1 MPSNLSNES
10 RKKQRTTNTKMS
22 FEKGFITNIND
33 RPTNTSAASVSRSPS
48 PSLEE
53 GDHHQQPITQQE
65 NNTKQRRPSLLKIT
79 SSRMK
84 STGLLRSFSFKKQ
97 SSNVRDYDD
106 GLDADNYKNPAIPAF
121 STHPIYSNLPG
132 AEEGRTKPNLS
143 AHHVNHLAGLA
154 KSTTAALSAV
164 DVAKMVAEGYDSKED
179 EDEDDFDLNGLHGST
194 LDSTGLGM
202 NTSKHGSTAPSVDS
216 KSLDDSEESCSK
228 VLDTK
233 TLLKSLGPNPTE
245 ESLALIAA
253 TRAREYLEECFSAE
267 ISMLDREKLNRV
279 PQYSKSELVI
289 ATYLGKGS
297 FSDAFEVIATV
308 KEDPL
313 GILVGIV
320 AEDSKDL
327 DMKLKALE
335 SKFGDTSVNGGGG
348 EEEEFKPTRAQRN
361 GSMDLAPPSNC
372 RVTSRRR
379 NTMTS
384 SICVGTIARSN
395 PVPRERKVTLAMKC
409 LRPQIR
415 SDAEQFLIGVEDL
428 IHETIMLSSLSHPN
442 IIEIHGRAGGSVS
455 NSFKLSDGYFILLD
469 RLKDTLDSRMD
480 RWAKSN
486 AGGGKLP
493 PSLSQVKVACA
504 IADALSYLHQHDIVF
519 RDLKPVGIDYC
530 LLYDWT
536 CEYHREALFT
546 LHFSLCSLCDN

>member
-1 MPSNLSNES
+1 M
-10 RKKQRTTNTKMS
+10 
-22 FEKGFITNIND
+22 
-33 RPTNTSAASVSRSPS
+33 
-48 PSLEE
+48 
-53 GDHHQQPITQQE
+53 
-65 NNTKQRRPSLLKIT
+65 T

-132 AEEGRTKPNLS
+132 AEEGRTKHSLS

-154 KSTTAALSAV
+154 KSTTAALSAA

-179 EDEDDFDLNGLHGST
+179 EDEDDFDLDGLHGST

-202 NTSKHGSTAPSVDS
+202 NTSKHGSTAPS
-216 KSLDDSEESCSK
+216 
-228 VLDTK
+228 
-233 TLLKSLGPNPTE
+233 
-245 ESLALIAA
+245 
-253 TRAREYLEECFSAE
+253 
-267 ISMLDREKLNRV
+267 
-279 PQYSKSELVI
+279 
-289 ATYLGKGS
+289 GS

-335 SKFGDTSVNGGGG
+335 SKFGDTSVKGGGG

-455 NSFKLSDGYFILLD
+455 DSFKLSDGYFILLD

-493 PSLSQVKVACA
+493 PSMSQVKVACA

-519 RDLKPVGIDYC
+519 RDLKP
-530 LLYDWT
+530 
-536 CEYHREALFT
+536 
-546 LHFSLCSLCDN
+546 

>member
-1 MPSNLSNES
+1 M
-10 RKKQRTTNTKMS
+10 
-22 FEKGFITNIND
+22 
-33 RPTNTSAASVSRSPS
+33 
-48 PSLEE
+48 
-53 GDHHQQPITQQE
+53 
-65 NNTKQRRPSLLKIT
+65 T

-97 SSNVRDYDD
+97 SSNVHDYND

-132 AEEGRTKPNLS
+132 AEEGRTKHNLS

-154 KSTTAALSAV
+154 KSTTAALSAA
-164 DVAKMVAEGYDSKED
+164 DVAKMVTEGYDSKED

-194 LDSTGLGM
+194 LDS
-202 NTSKHGSTAPSVDS
+202 SKHGSTAPSVDS

-267 ISMLDREKLNRV
+267 ISSLDREKLNRI

-297 FSDAFEVIATV
+297 YSDAFEVIATV

-313 GILVGIV
+313 GISVGIV

-335 SKFGDTSVNGGGG
+335 SQFGDTSVNGGGG

-379 NTMTS
+379 NTMSS

-504 IADALSYLHQHDIVF
+504 IADALSYLHQHAIVF

-536 CEYHREALFT
+536 CEYHREALFYT
-546 LHFSLCSLCDN
+546 SLFSLFSVRQLGQCWI